1 MIRVAIVDDDRADR
15 KKIRDCLD
23 FVARKENQIF
33 EVSEFCNAESFFMKF
48 DCNYEIVFFD
58 IDMPCCDGMTAA
70 KRLRRIDKVVTLVF
84 ITNLAQYA
92 VAGYEVDALDYI
104 LKPVDKYSFSLK
116 MKRVLSRTVKN
127 AEDSIMVPTDD
138 KDMIPLKISTIRY
151 VEVRGHYVVFH
162 TADGKYSQYSTLK
175 SVEDKLSGFSFAKCN
190 RCFLVN
196 LAYIDKIRDGEAIV
210 GGEGLQISRPQRKA
224 FLAAFSDYLGGRKNV

>member
-1 MIRVAIVDDDRADR
+1 MIRVAIVDDNGADR

-33 EVSEFCNAESFFMKF
+33 EISEFCDAESFFMKF

-58 IDMPCCDGMTAA
+58 IEMPGCDGMTAA

-84 ITNLAQYA
+84 VTNLAQYA

-116 MKRVLSRTVKN
+116 MRRVLSRTVVN
-127 AEDSIMVPTDD
+127 CQT
-138 KDMIPLKISTIRY
+138 
-151 VEVRGHYVVFH
+151 
-162 TADGKYSQYSTLK
+162 
-175 SVEDKLSGFSFAKCN
+175 KCN
-190 RCFLVN
+190 T
-196 LAYIDKIRDGEAIV
+196 
-210 GGEGLQISRPQRKA
+210 
-224 FLAAFSDYLGGRKNV
+224 

>member
-1 MIRVAIVDDDRADR
+1 MIRVAIVDDDGADR

-162 TADGKYSQYSTLK
+162 TADGEYSQYSTLK
-175 SVEDKLSGFSFAKCN
+175 SVEDKLSGFWSI
-190 RCFLVN
+190 LHT
-196 LAYIDKIRDGEAIV
+196 
-210 GGEGLQISRPQRKA
+210 
-224 FLAAFSDYLGGRKNV
+224 

>member
-1 MIRVAIVDDDRADR
+1 MIRVAIVDDDGADR

-48 DCNYEIVFFD
+48 DCNYDVIFMD
-58 IDMPCCDGMTAA
+58 IEMPYCDGMTAA
-70 KRLRRIDKVVTLVF
+70 KRLRQIDNVVTLVF

-104 LKPVDKYSFSLK
+104 LKPVDKYSFALK
-116 MKRVLSRTVKN
+116 MKRVIARVAKN
-127 AEDSIMVPTDD
+127 AEDSIMVSTEDGD
-138 KDMIPLKISTIRY
+138 IVPLRASTVRY

-162 TADGKYSQYSTLK
+162 TADGEFTQYATLK
-175 SVEDKLSGFSFAKCN
+175 SVEDKMKNFSFAKCN

-196 LAYIDKIRDGEAIV
+196 LSYVEKINGDEAVV
-210 GGEGLQISRPQRKA
+210 GGEGLQISRPQKKA
-224 FLAAFSDYLGGRKNV
+224 FLTAFSDYLGGRKNV